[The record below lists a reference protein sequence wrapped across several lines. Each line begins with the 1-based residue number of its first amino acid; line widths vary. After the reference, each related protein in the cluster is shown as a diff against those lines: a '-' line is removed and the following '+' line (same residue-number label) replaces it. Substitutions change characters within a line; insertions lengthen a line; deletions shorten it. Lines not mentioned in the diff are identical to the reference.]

1 VPEAG
6 ARSFSNNGWLR
17 PVAEGERSEGR
28 GGGLRGTSTRS
39 HGAQAGRSATKEP
52 DFARRAM
59 DSRRHT
65 KRHRANRAERDSQP
79 PGCPKGEGP
88 VRRDLRQRG
97 GLQRHGLA
105 ESGNSLTSH
114 APPPP

>member
-1 VPEAG
+1 VPKAG
-6 ARSFSNNGWLR
+6 ARSFVNNGWLR

-65 KRHRANRAERDSQP
+65 RRHRAEAGGRWLLRLGMAGR
-79 PGCPKGEGP
+79 GP
-88 VRRDLRQRG
+88 T
-97 GLQRHGLA
+97 
-105 ESGNSLTSH
+105 LTNNDK
-114 APPPP
+114 AKP